1 MSMNILNSKVIRM
14 FPGTIQS
21 DFLLGFQILAGESL
35 PLTIKQWKY
44 YTIISHA
51 HIRCSK
57 NVAFFWVENV
67 ITKYLS
73 ASLLE
78 TYKIYS

>member
-44 YTIISHA
+44 YTIISL
-51 HIRCSK
+51 SK
-57 NVAFFWVENV
+57 SCIVFFT
-67 ITKYLS
+67 IFH
-73 ASLLE
+73 
-78 TYKIYS
+78 